1 MFVRCL
7 FLFLFIGVLEFGL
20 PVAAQDKPPAG
31 PPSAENIPAP
41 RVFEYTGKPLSLPL
55 ECGEED
61 LRAGGLTCT
70 EDEPCPMYLEVTT
83 LEGLANKLVATG
95 NVHSSSATLQ
105 SILLLS
111 DDAGHTWREV
121 HERIRAGTLDRI
133 QMLDADNAWVAGQVM
148 SPLPQ
153 EPFVLV
159 TSDGGKSWRRR
170 PILSDSADNRV
181 GSIQQYFFTSKDN
194 GSLILDRGQGS
205 DSDRYELY
213 ESQDGGD
220 SWTIKETN
228 RKPLQLKRAPTAS
241 TAWRVRADGPS
252 QSFQLEHRQGD
263 RWTSTGAF
271 LVKLGVCK
279 L

>member
-1 MFVRCL
+1 MRRL
-7 FLFLFIGVLEFGL
+7 FLAWFLGPATWGL
-20 PVAAQDKPPAG
+20 VALAQDTPPPAA
-31 PPSAENIPAP
+31 PPSADNKSAP
-41 RVFEYTGKPLSLPL
+41 RVFEFAGKPLNLPL

-61 LRAGGLTCT
+61 LRSAGLACT
-70 EDEPCPMYLEVTT
+70 EDEPCPMYLEITS
-83 LEGLANKLVATG
+83 LEGLGNRLVAAG
-95 NVHSSSATLQ
+95 NVHSSSVTLQ
-105 SILLLS
+105 SILLVS
-111 DDAGHTWREV
+111 DDAGHTWREASD
-121 HERIRAGTLDRI
+121 RIRAGTLDRI
-133 QMLDADNAWVAGQVM
+133 QMLDADNAWITGQVM

-159 TSDGGKSWRRR
+159 TGDGGKTWRRR
-170 PILSDSADNRV
+170 AILSDSAENRV

-228 RKPLQLKRAPTAS
+228 RKAIQLKRPPPPS
-241 TAWRVRADGPS
+241 TNWRVRADGPS
-252 QSFQLEHRQGD
+252 QAFHLEHRQGD

-279 L
+279 P

>member
-1 MFVRCL
+1 MFLLRF
-7 FLFLFIGVLEFGL
+7 FLASLLALLVWG
-20 PVAAQDKPPAG
+20 QDQPAISPNPPTAN
-31 PPSAENIPAP
+31 PTP

-55 ECGEED
+55 ECSEED
-61 LRAGGLTCT
+61 LRSAGLACT
-70 EDEPCPMYLEVTT
+70 DDEPCPMYLEITSV
-83 LEGLANKLVATG
+83 EGLGNKLVATG

-105 SILLLS
+105 SVLVVS
-111 DDAGHTWREV
+111 DDAGHTWREATD
-121 HERIRAGTLDRI
+121 RIRAGTLDRI
-133 QMLDADNAWVAGQVM
+133 QILDADNAWITGQVM
-148 SPLPQ
+148 LPLPQ
-153 EPFVLV
+153 EPFLLV

-170 PILSDSADNRV
+170 PILTDSIENRV
-181 GSIQQYFFTSKDN
+181 GAIQQYFFTSKDT

-228 RKPLQLKRAPTAS
+228 RKPLQLKRPPPAS
-241 TAWRVRADGPS
+241 TNWRVRADGPS
-252 QSFQLEHRQGD
+252 QSFHLEHRQSE

-279 L
+279 P